1 VKDKVY
7 FISDIHLGL
16 ESKEREAAKEQKLV
30 ELLYFMQES
39 AKTLYIVGDLFDYW
53 FEYRRV
59 LQKGF
64 FRTFT
69 ALQDLTRSG
78 TEVHFIIGNHDFM
91 HRDFFKKELGII
103 VHEDPVSVTI
113 DGKKFFIAHGD
124 GLVANDLG
132 YRILKKIF
140 RNKFFQFLYSL
151 VHPDFGV
158 WLASGSSKSSRKYTN
173 TKDYG
178 EQDSMFLAAK
188 GYIEKTYDYV
198 IFGHSH
204 KKSVSPYKGGYYIN
218 LGSWLE
224 QPCYGAFYNKKFEV
238 LDWKENVTRI

>member
-1 VKDKVY
+1 MKDIVY
-7 FISDIHLGL
+7 FISDVHLGL
-16 ESKEREAAKEQKLV
+16 ESKARELDKEQKLV
-30 ELLYFMQES
+30 ELLYAIKDS

-59 LQKGF
+59 YQKGY

-91 HRDFFKKELGII
+91 HRDFFKDELGIV
-103 VHEDPVSVTI
+103 VHEDAVSTEI
-113 DGKKFFIAHGD
+113 DGKRFFIAHGD

-132 YRILKKIF
+132 YKILKKVL
-140 RNKFFQFLYSL
+140 RNKFFQSLYSL
-151 VHPDFGV
+151 IHPDIGI
-158 WLASGSSKSSRKYTN
+158 WLASGSSKSSRKYTSQ
-173 TKDYG
+173 KDYG
-178 EQDSMFLAAK
+178 EQDNMFLSAQK
-188 GYIEKTYDYV
+188 YLENKYDYV

-204 KKSVSPYKGGYYIN
+204 RKAVLAYKNGFYIN

-224 QPCYGAFYNKKFEV
+224 EPCYGIFHNLTFEV
-238 LDWKENVTRI
+238 LTWK

>member
-1 VKDKVY
+1 MKDKVY

-16 ESKEREAAKEQKLV
+16 ESRQRETEKEKKLV
-30 ELLYFMQES
+30 DLLYWMHDS

-69 ALQDLTRSG
+69 ALQDLTKSG

-91 HRDFFKKELGII
+91 HRDFFSVELGIH
-103 VHEDPVSVTI
+103 VHEKPLSETI
-113 DGKKFFIAHGD
+113 DGKRFFIAHGD

-132 YRILKKIF
+132 YKILKKIL
-140 RNKFFQFLYSL
+140 RNHFFQFLYSL
-151 VHPDFGV
+151 IHPDFGV
-158 WLASGSSKSSRKYTN
+158 WLASGSSKSSRKYTDR
-173 TKDYG
+173 KDYG
-178 EQDSMFLAAK
+178 EQDSMFLAARK
-188 GYIEKTYDYV
+188 YIEKSYDYV

-204 KKSVSPYKGGYYIN
+204 KKCLASYKDGFYIN

-224 QPCYGAFYNKKFEV
+224 QPCYGVFHNNTFKV
-238 LDWKENVTRI
+238 LDWNDNVSAI